1 MKSISECRK
10 VGAWLEHKLAM
21 AESFKS
27 ESYLSSCMDRWVC
40 SSNGSVMVL
49 GGLVKV
55 WSGLFWVRDEPRAWF
70 EAKGLCQ
77 FVQKN
82 SEACPVFSKTLNDLI

>member
-1 MKSISECRK
+1 
-10 VGAWLEHKLAM
+10 
-21 AESFKS
+21 
-27 ESYLSSCMDRWVC
+27 
-40 SSNGSVMVL
+40 MVL